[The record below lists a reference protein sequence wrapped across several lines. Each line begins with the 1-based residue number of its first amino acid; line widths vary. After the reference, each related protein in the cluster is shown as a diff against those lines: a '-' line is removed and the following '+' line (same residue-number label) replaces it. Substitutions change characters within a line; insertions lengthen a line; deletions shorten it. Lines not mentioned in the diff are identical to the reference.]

1 MRNKKLQHRSESH
14 FNFSF
19 ANAASVLPP
28 ERRRPRAS
36 PASPIMKPARA
47 STHAVPGICLAAAY
61 LNMMVDSAAGNHEAQ
76 R

>member
-47 STHAVPGICLAAAY
+47 SK
-61 LNMMVDSAAGNHEAQ
+61 Q
-76 R
+76 RALPRTLYQAFASLQLISI